1 MMDNDT
7 TYISFYNKGGTI
19 RIFKRALR
27 SIGKPKFIRFLLH
40 EENRL
45 LLLEPYEKITFTSF
59 RMPQNFEDDNGK
71 FDVYSKA
78 FTRLISKAM
87 GWDSQ
92 RSYRIKG
99 EIDENKQTIIF
110 DLSKAEI
117 ITEDNSV
124 NAFTRLYA
132 EQKQKENLDE

>member
-1 MMDNDT
+1 MDNDT
-7 TYISFYNKGGTI
+7 TYISFYNKTGEI
-19 RIFKRALR
+19 RIFKRAIR
-27 SIGKPKFIRFLLH
+27 AIGKPSFIRFLLH
-40 EENRL
+40 QEKRML
-45 LLLEPYEKITFTSF
+45 LIEPYEKISFTSF
-59 RMPQNFEDDNGK
+59 RMPKNFEDDNGR

-78 FTRLISKAM
+78 FTRLISRAM

-99 EIDENKQTIIF
+99 EIDENKKTIIF

-117 ITEDNSV
+117 ITEDNSF

-132 EQKQKENLDE
+132 EQKRKENLDE